1 MIRFASA
8 GVRRPRAELDALV
21 GAFGFG
27 FRSLGSEASEALMPA
42 SHVNDSKHWR
52 DRAAQMRALSEMMKD
67 IDAATIMLRLAD
79 DYDMLADRADARRS
93 GGGRSLATSA
103 ASRSRS
109 WRAHA
114 ARQRLR
120 PDRGRTLDHFI
131 DPDDPNLRCSLGS
144 TVRGVGMEDTP
155 EVAHQLSG

>member
-79 DYDMLADRADARRS
+79 DYDMLAVSSRNFTAVVSPEVSASASIRSSLRRKRPS
-93 GGGRSLATSA
+93 
-103 ASRSRS
+103 SRG
-109 WRAHA
+109 A
-114 ARQRLR
+114 ARE
-120 PDRGRTLDHFI
+120 PPFG
-131 DPDDPNLRCSLGS
+131 
-144 TVRGVGMEDTP
+144 
-155 EVAHQLSG
+155 

>member
-1 MIRFASA
+1 MIRFAFA

-27 FRSLGSEASEALMPA
+27 FRSVGSEASEALMPA

-79 DYDMLADRADARRS
+79 DYDMLADRANARRS

-103 ASRSRS
+103 GESKSVMARSRGAPAPATGS
-109 WRAHA
+109 GPPSGPLH
-114 ARQRLR
+114 R
-120 PDRGRTLDHFI
+120 PR
-131 DPDDPNLRCSLGS
+131 
-144 TVRGVGMEDTP
+144 
-155 EVAHQLSG
+155 